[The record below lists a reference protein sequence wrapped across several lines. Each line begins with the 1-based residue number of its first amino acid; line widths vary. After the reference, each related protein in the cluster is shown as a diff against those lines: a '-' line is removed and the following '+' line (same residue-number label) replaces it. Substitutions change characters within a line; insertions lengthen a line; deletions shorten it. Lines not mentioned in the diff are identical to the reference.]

1 MAKLL
6 DQSWKS
12 WTKENLGLGVSH
24 QVIFKTLVDNG
35 FETEDI
41 VKSMDIKDLNS
52 IKSVTT
58 KSDKSIISSSTYV
71 EGGKRIDLKENNL
84 EIYRIQ
90 KFLSKEECNGLVKLI
105 KSNMKKS
112 MVSVSNKANAYIDE
126 SFRTSS
132 TCNLSTSS
140 DDLVKKV
147 DDRILEYIGIHQSRG
162 EAIQGQYYDIS
173 QEFKAH
179 TDTFQPNS
187 DEYELHCKK
196 SGQRTWT
203 FMIYLNN
210 TKKGGETKFPKLKT
224 KDDTELIL
232 KPNLGDAIVWN
243 NLNKDG
249 KPNPYSLH
257 QGCPVEEGYKCI
269 ITKWF
274 REKKI

>member
-1 MAKLL
+1 MTKLL

-35 FETEDI
+35 FDTEDI
-41 VKSMDIKDLNS
+41 VKNMDIDNLDSLEKKLN
-52 IKSVTT
+52 TT
-58 KSDKSIISSSTYV
+58 SDILIPGTHIQNG
-71 EGGKRIDLKENNL
+71 ERIELKENNL
-84 EIYRIQ
+84 EIYRI
-90 KFLSKEECNGLVKLI
+90 KNFLNKTECNGLVKLI

-112 MVSVSNKANAYIDE
+112 MVSLPGKGNAYIDE

-132 TCNLSTSS
+132 TCNLSTS
-140 DDLVKKV
+140 DDELVKNV
-147 DDRILEYIGIHQSRG
+147 DEKILECIGIHQSRG
-162 EAIQGQYYDIS
+162 ESIQGQYYDVS

-187 DEYELHCKK
+187 DEYEVHCKT

-210 TKKGGETKFPKLKT
+210 TKQGGETKFQKLQT
-224 KDDTELIL
+224 KDEKEVIL
-232 KPNLGDAIVWN
+232 KPKLGDAIVWN

-257 QGCPVEEGYKCI
+257 QGCPVKEGYKCI